1 MILRTSL
8 LALAL
13 FSFGCGKS
21 EAEARGEPIETAP
34 SASVAVQAAPTPSP
48 KAEGAELLPLA
59 VGQWTRHSVRRAD
72 GTSSEMSYKVV
83 GTEGDAFWIEIES
96 GAPGSGTVISLL
108 ITLKDRKDP
117 ASSDILAAR
126 MKLPGQEMREV
137 RGDSLN
143 STKDAYKK
151 NMAQMFVPG
160 LAGMAQEDVTVPA
173 GTFKGC
179 YRRSEKTDVGDVHSE
194 TTLWTHPSVP
204 ITGLVRSK
212 AKDGTGL
219 ELIAFGLTG
228 AKSSL

>member
-160 LAGMAQEDVTVPA
+160 LAGMPQEDVTVPA
-173 GTFKGC
+173 WPGPDNRSRAPRRRWAAILACRCWPFSL
-179 YRRSEKTDVGDVHSE
+179 RRSSVFRSE
-194 TTLWTHPSVP
+194 CCACPRAGW
-204 ITGLVRSK
+204 
-212 AKDGTGL
+212 
-219 ELIAFGLTG
+219 
-228 AKSSL
+228 